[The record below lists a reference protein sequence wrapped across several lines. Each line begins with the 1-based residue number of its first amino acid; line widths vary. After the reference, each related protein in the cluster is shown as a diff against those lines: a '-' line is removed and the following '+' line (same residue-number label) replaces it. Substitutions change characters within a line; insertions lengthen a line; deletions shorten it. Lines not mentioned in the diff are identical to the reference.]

1 MGHRPITG
9 TACCLAARQT
19 ALTPPGTLTDPSGK
33 SDLTVIRGWHFFKN
47 NLPPRMYFRNYA
59 HPIAW
64 NNDFLNNGHDREKT
78 AVS

>member
-33 SDLTVIRGWHFFKN
+33 SDLTVIRGWHFSKTIYHQECTFEIVLTP
-47 NLPPRMYFRNYA
+47 LPGIMTF
-59 HPIAW
+59 
-64 NNDFLNNGHDREKT
+64 
-78 AVS
+78 